1 MRIVNWNIERR
12 KPSSWQAR
20 SLVDEIASLEPD
32 YVCLTEAW
40 KQSLAD
46 FGGHVISA
54 EGGAWSPQHP
64 DERKVVLW
72 SRNPWADVEPIEQL
86 EAIGSAI
93 TARSDIN
100 GNVVRFVGV
109 CIPYHFASPLG
120 VEPRAK
126 PWTEH
131 ERFLEI
137 LKPHLARW
145 ARDEPVTVLG
155 DFNRRVPRSW
165 GPKQSYEKLE
175 DTFSGYQFATTG
187 ILDEINDRTID
198 HIAFAGSFEVKR
210 VYGKSAHLPDG
221 RRRSDHFGV
230 VAELA

>member
-1 MRIVNWNIERR
+1 M
-12 KPSSWQAR
+12 
-20 SLVDEIASLEPD
+20 
-32 YVCLTEAW
+32 
-40 KQSLAD
+40 
-46 FGGHVISA
+46 
-54 EGGAWSPQHP
+54 
-64 DERKVVLW
+64 
-72 SRNPWADVEPIEQL
+72 
-86 EAIGSAI
+86 
-93 TARSDIN
+93 
-100 GNVVRFVGV
+100 
-109 CIPYHFASPLG
+109 
-120 VEPRAK
+120 
-126 PWTEH
+126 
-131 ERFLEI
+131 
-137 LKPHLARW
+137 
-145 ARDEPVTVLG
+145 TVLG

>member
-1 MRIVNWNIERR
+1 MNWSIERR

-20 SLVDEIASLEPD
+20 SLMNEIALLEPD
-32 YVCLTEAW
+32 YLCLTEAW
-40 KQSLAD
+40 KQSLVD
-46 FGGHVISA
+46 FSGHVISA
-54 EGGAWSPQHP
+54 AGIAWSPQHP

-93 TARSDIN
+93 TGTSEIN
-100 GNVVRFVGV
+100 GNVVRFVSV

-126 PWTEH
+126 PWTAH
-131 ERFLEI
+131 ERFLETFAP
-137 LKPHLARW
+137 LLARW
-145 ARDEPVTVLG
+145 VQDEPAIVLG
-155 DFNRRVPRSW
+155 DFNRLVPRSW
-165 GPKQSYEKLE
+165 GPKKSYEMLE
-175 DTFSGYQFATTG
+175 DAFSGYQFATTG
-187 ILDEINDRTID
+187 ILDKINDRTID
-198 HIAFAGSFEVKR
+198 HIACAGSFEVKR
-210 VYGKSAHLPDG
+210 AYGKSAHLPDG